1 MKKIKRAGR
10 TVGVERIAVMAAI
23 NMAHDLLALK
33 RDIAIGAV
41 SAERIEPTDVTPS
54 HDETL
59 QSAQASLSENA
70 SLEAAPPAQTEAS
83 NISQQLHALTE
94 RLAEALRA
102 DETQTTPESAP
113 NATSLENKNTDTTND
128 TESNHR
134 ETDHVKKPSVDT
146 RHKNEAYG
154 DA

>member
-41 SAERIEPTDVTPS
+41 SAERIEPTDVAPS

-59 QSAQASLSENA
+59 RSAEESLSEND
-70 SLEAAPPAQTEAS
+70 SLAAPAPAQTEAS

-102 DETQTTPESAP
+102 DETQTTPETTS

-128 TESNHR
+128 TESNCR
-134 ETDHVKKPSVDT
+134 ETDHVKTPSVDT